1 MTTLRRGFDWT
12 FRSRTTGHQTIV
24 QLPNVPLGVFI
35 LAALARRAFSPTG
48 TPRTVLAVIA
58 TGALVVWAAD
68 ELIRGE
74 SPFRRALGAVVLLAT
89 IVGIFR

>member
-1 MTTLRRGFDWT
+1 MRRGFDWL
-12 FRSRTTGHQTIV
+12 FRSRTTGRQTIV

-35 LAALARRAFSPTG
+35 LAALARRVFSPTG

-58 TGALVVWAAD
+58 TGALVVWAVD